1 MKKLTYKTPIS
12 FYESFENGLNK
23 EFATH
28 VVDSCLKLK
37 DKEFKR
43 PKKILEVDILD
54 TGEVFEIML
63 SKEDIKYTLENNL
76 KLFENAEEYEQCVR
90 IFKALKT
97 MSN

>member
-23 EFATH
+23 EFASH
-28 VVDSCLKLK
+28 VVDSCLKLMN
-37 DKEFKR
+37 KEFKT
-43 PKKILEVDILD
+43 KKILLVVILD
-54 TGEVFEIML
+54 TGEIFEIML

-76 KLFENAEEYEQCVR
+76 KLFENAEEYEQCAR